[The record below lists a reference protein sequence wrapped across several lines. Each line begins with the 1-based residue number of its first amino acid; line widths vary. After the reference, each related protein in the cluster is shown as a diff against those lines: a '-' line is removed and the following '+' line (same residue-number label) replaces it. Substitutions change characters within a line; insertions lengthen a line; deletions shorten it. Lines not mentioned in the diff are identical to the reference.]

1 MSKKVL
7 VSALGLAVISS
18 AFAADESI
26 KFGMSTKIDFTPW
39 QENKMTSTSKTY
51 KEKGWELGETDFS
64 ISKNLQDN
72 MSGKIIG
79 RYHDGR
85 KNYPTKEFY
94 LAEANLTFSNILPNL
109 HATVGKI
116 DVPFAEGYSP
126 VGIDS
131 YIVST
136 ANVDTIVQDPSR
148 TGSMLGTVLGEK
160 IETYGATLKYDLG
173 KMGDFALSVF
183 ENADKTA
190 GTVKETDPDT
200 GYSQSYAGKLNL
212 TPIDGLK
219 LSLSYMNEHNGVP
232 ATTTDKKDRAS
243 YSAAFKY
250 DFSKA
255 ELFAEYV
262 GGKDYN
268 ESKVAI
274 ISGGAGFKFTE
285 KYALNGMYE
294 SYSNKPK
301 ASGTKLTATKIAV
314 GPSAQINKDV
324 KVYFTVISEEAK
336 YAPEKTKATAAKFRL
351 TYSF

>member
-1 MSKKVL
+1 MTRKIFI
-7 VSALGLAVISS
+7 SALGLAVASS
-18 AFAADESI
+18 AFAADDSI
-26 KFGMSTKIDFTPW
+26 KFGMNTKFDFTPW
-39 QENKMTSTSKTY
+39 QENKVTSTAKTY
-51 KEKGWELGETDFS
+51 KEKGWELGETDF
-64 ISKNLQDN
+64 ILSKNLQDN
-72 MSGKIIG
+72 MEGKIVG

-94 LAEANLTFSNILPNL
+94 LAEANLTFNNILPNL
-109 HATVGKI
+109 HATIGKI
-116 DVPFAEGYSP
+116 DVPFAEAYSP

-131 YIVST
+131 YIVET
-136 ANVDTIVQDPSR
+136 ANVDTIAQDPSK
-148 TGSMLGTVLGEK
+148 TASMLATLLGQK
-160 IETYGATLKYDLG
+160 IETYGATLKYDFG

-200 GYSQSYAGKLNL
+200 GYSQSYAGKLTL
-212 TPIDGLK
+212 KPLEGLRA
-219 LSLSYMNEHNGVP
+219 SVSYMNEHNGVP
-232 ATTTDKKDRAS
+232 ATTTDKKDRDS

-250 DFSKA
+250 DFSKI
-255 ELFAEYV
+255 EVFAEYV
-262 GGKDYN
+262 GGKDFN

-285 KYALNGMYE
+285 KYALSGMYE
-294 SYSNKPK
+294 SYSNEPK
-301 ASGTKLTATKIAV
+301 TGTKLTATKIAV

-324 KVYFTVISEEAK
+324 KAYFTVISEEAK